1 MSHKFEAVFRVLLN
15 IFNFETRILLI
26 STGGSRSE
34 KEIEKVCCQVT
45 SCCSNFLATTLE
57 LIIC

>member
-1 MSHKFEAVFRVLLN
+1 MSQKFEAVFRVLLN
-15 IFNFETRILLI
+15 IFKFGTRILLI
-26 STGGSRSE
+26 STRGSRSE
-34 KEIEKVCCQVT
+34 KEREEVCCQVT